1 MIEEIIKPFGFSDT
15 QGFYTVHSSNI
26 LALETAR
33 NVVATLPDQLEYMAL
48 SGYRIRDYPEGTP
61 DKDFDWKYHLLVGVD
76 SQLPMEKIHNLI
88 FFDVR
93 EAVGKAY
100 QKAREASGTYWHHG
114 PLKTLPLDQ
123 RGMDLKVKSGNLL
136 EFIPRSF
143 LHSAVFSAVPLWEK
157 PDVSKDWK
165 GHRLTPFEYLQ
176 QFIFQFK
183 AERAHYNSVYH
194 SQVTGDEAARFVMD

>member
-1 MIEEIIKPFGFSDT
+1 MIKEITKPFGFPDT

-33 NVVATLPDQLEYMAL
+33 NVVATLSDQLEYMAL

-76 SQLPMEKIHNLI
+76 PQLPIEKIYDLI

-93 EAVGKAY
+93 KAVGKAY
-100 QKAREASGTYWHHG
+100 QRAREASGTYWHHG
-114 PLKTLPLDQ
+114 PLKILSLDQ
-123 RGMDLKVKSGNLL
+123 RGMELKVQSGNLL
-136 EFIPRSF
+136 EFIPGSF

-157 PDVSKDWK
+157 PDVSKEWK
-165 GHRLTPFEYLQ
+165 GYRLTPFEYLQ

-183 AERAHYNSVYH
+183 DERAHNNPVYI
-194 SQVTGDEAARFVMD
+194 SQVTGDEAARFVID